1 MKKTAKNKFD
11 YLFDFTL
18 LLNDKIICQRNF
30 DVRDYNHNYKDSIEI
45 KEMISEVI
53 MVIESQLK
61 NKSLDYLWE
70 SYNPFTPKIIP
81 QITSE
86 KIRSDLFKLNISMNS
101 EIMVSGCFDG
111 NRYPPKIRYRVDIKP
126 IVPIL
131 IEIIRLYASSDEYD
145 LITVIS
151 Q

>member
-1 MKKTAKNKFD
+1 MKKLNQQK
-11 YLFDFTL
+11 FDFTL

-30 DVRDYNHNYKDSIEI
+30 DIRDYNHKCQKSLEI

-81 QITSE
+81 HIISE
-86 KIRSDLFKLNISMNS
+86 KIIGDLFKLHIRMNS
-101 EIMVSGCFDG
+101 KIMVSSCFDG
-111 NRYPPKIRYRVDIKP
+111 FKYPPKIRYQVDIKP
-126 IVPIL
+126 LVSNL
-131 IEIIRLYASSDEYD
+131 IEIIRLYTSGDEYD
-145 LITVIS
+145 VVTVVS
-151 Q
+151 

>member
-1 MKKTAKNKFD
+1 MKKTAKSKFD

-30 DVRDYNHNYKDSIEI
+30 DIRDYNHNCQKSLEI

-81 QITSE
+81 QINSE

-111 NRYPPKIRYRVDIKP
+111 CKYPPKIRYQVDIKP
-126 IVPIL
+126 LVPIL

-145 LITVIS
+145 VVTVVS
-151 Q
+151 